1 MKKNKYSTKSK
12 ITVCVIII
20 SLITIFI
27 SASLININGTD
38 LTSNYLHLDKNEL
51 NPKSADNGL
60 KSLNYS
66 SIYQSTFS
74 PINRLFDSIY
84 FRVNVSGFLN
94 ANYTFMQISYQ
105 NNAFKN
111 FSMSKLNDDE
121 FEYNYTP
128 EYNAPLGFH
137 RVNFYIFNQS
147 DYLLNAHTTYVN
159 FTIISNYLGCLNE
172 PDYERGDLAWGE
184 FQIVDFGL
192 HNFTWVLSLTDNLN
206 ESLETVFFTLGTD
219 IESFYFEL
227 NESFTFSNHMYYVK
241 IKIND
246 TYYNK
251 ISRIYLPFKL
261 LNSIPEIVSGSV
273 NFSSTTIKI
282 AEECT
287 ISLNVTDGD
296 MGIDTFAEN
305 ISVLITIQDSE
316 GSETTPTSMTN
327 NGDWTFVYTFS
338 VAIGKPIG
346 TYQVIFTVFDQFI
359 LLSEPYIEIIQ
370 VENNNPEI
378 HGFTINGIDVENS
391 ISINYG
397 EDIIFKFN
405 VSDVED
411 RISLITVHLLN
422 EMNEWYNLS
431 IKYED
436 NVELVI
442 RTIDLMPGSWYV
454 YLTVYDSDGG
464 VTSLTSDYG
473 FAPKEIRI
481 IPDLLSPALPWIA
494 LIIGLIIGFLGG
506 LALVYRYFKSKYSEP
521 QEAIS
526 KKKKVKKQKVK
537 KQPEE
542 EETPEKI
549 DEKEPK
555 KEPSEQKPV
564 QRKIKRRLK

>member
-1 MKKNKYSTKSK
+1 MKKTKHSIRSK
-12 ITVCVIII
+12 ITVSLIII
-20 SLITIFI
+20 SLIAVFI
-27 SASLININGTD
+27 SASLININGNE
-38 LTSNYLHLDKNEL
+38 LNSNYLQLDKNEL

-74 PINRLFDSIY
+74 PINRLFESIY
-84 FRVNVSGFLN
+84 FRVNVSGFSN

-105 NNAFKN
+105 NNVFKN

-121 FEYNYTP
+121 FDYNYTP
-128 EYNAPLGFH
+128 AYNAPLGFH

-159 FTIISNYLGCLNE
+159 FTIISNYLGSLNK
-172 PDYERGDLAWGE
+172 PDYERGELAWGE
-184 FQIVDFGL
+184 FKIVDYGL
-192 HNFTWVLSLTDNLN
+192 HVFTWVLSVVDNLN
-206 ESLETVFFTLGTD
+206 ESLETSLFTLGTD

-227 NESFTFSNHMYYVK
+227 NESFSMSNHIYYVK
-241 IKIND
+241 IKVND
-246 TYYNK
+246 TYYSEIN
-251 ISRIYLPFKL
+251 RIYLPFNL

-273 NFSSTTIKI
+273 NFSATTIKI
-282 AEECT
+282 DEECT
-287 ISLNVTDGD
+287 VSLNVTDGD
-296 MGIDTFAEN
+296 MYIDTFAEN

-316 GSETTPTSMTN
+316 GEETTPTSMTN

-346 TYQVIFTVFDQFI
+346 KYQVMFDVFDQFI
-359 LLSEPYIEIIQ
+359 TLGEPYIEIIN
-370 VENNNPEI
+370 VENNLPEI
-378 HGFTINGIDVENS
+378 HGFTINGINVENS

-397 EDIIFKFN
+397 EDIIFMFN

-411 RISLITVHLLN
+411 TISLITVHLLN
-422 EMNEWYNLS
+422 ERNEWYNIS
-431 IKYED
+431 IKYKD
-436 NVELVI
+436 NVELII
-442 RTIDLMPGSWYV
+442 RTVDLMPGSWYV

-481 IPDLLSPALPWIA
+481 IPDLLSPVLPWIA
-494 LIIGLIIGFLGG
+494 LIMGVIFGFLGG
-506 LALVYRYFKSKYSEP
+506 IALVYQYFKSKYSEP

-526 KKKKVKKQKVK
+526 KKKKLKRKKVK
-537 KQPEE
+537 EQLREE
-542 EETPEKI
+542 EKLEEI
-549 DEKEPK
+549 GEEEPQ
-555 KEPSEQKPV
+555 KEPSEQKPI